1 MSFRFMRFVLR
12 MKKIG
17 VTMAI
22 HAMLVSS
29 VVGRLPRI
37 RPLVSITV
45 CGKGRKAVANAC
57 IPDGSDDSG
66 KKVPLSRN
74 MGVM

>member
-37 RPLVSITV
+37 KPLVSITV
-45 CGKGRKAVANAC
+45 CGKGRKVVAKVCMAG
-57 IPDGSDDSG
+57 GSEASG